1 MGLHSEARLDH
12 KMMLLIKQ
20 LNLYLNHFPKHE
32 KYGLCQQIRNAAYD
46 VYGLIVEAQ
55 ICLSSRGNKKQ
66 AGIYRFVSGPC
77 QKNRLIENHVVLYQ
91 E

>member
-32 KYGLCQQIRNAAYD
+32 KYGLCQQIRTPVNY
-46 VYGLIVEAQ
+46 
-55 ICLSSRGNKKQ
+55 
-66 AGIYRFVSGPC
+66 
-77 QKNRLIENHVVLYQ
+77 VVLS
-91 E
+91 EE

>member
-32 KYGLCQQIRNAAYD
+32 KYGLCQQIGEKQTGIHR
-46 VYGLIVEAQ
+46 VMSG
-55 ICLSSRGNKKQ
+55 SR
-66 AGIYRFVSGPC
+66 
-77 QKNRLIENHVVLYQ
+77 QKNRITTNHVVLYQ